1 MKFTKLA
8 MVFFLATSLSGCG
21 TLLSLGLGD
30 CSPYS
35 GVRADAE
42 MMSEPGPDGT
52 ALAAAGIIDLPFS
65 LVADT
70 VLLPVTAICAIS
82 D

>member
-1 MKFTKLA
+1 MKWVKLA
-8 MVFFLATSLSGCG
+8 SILALAFSLSGCG

-35 GVRADAE
+35 GVRADVDL
-42 MMSEPGPDGT
+42 MGEPVDDGVA
-52 ALAAAGIIDLPFS
+52 ALGLIDLPFS

-70 VLLPVTAICAIS
+70 ALLPITAICVLP
-82 D
+82 